1 MQPLLVLLAFLLP
14 PKPGTGIIIG
24 GHEAKPHSRP
34 YMVLIQVPGKEKP
47 SRCGGVLVRKDIVLT
62 AAHCWGNTIN
72 VTLGA
77 HNMEKQET
85 TQQIIPVK
93 ETIRHPDFIYEKL
106 SNDIMLIKL
115 ERKAKL
121 TAAVRTLSLP
131 WGKAQVT
138 PGQVC
143 SVAGWGQDSM
153 GISANILQE
162 VELTVQKDVECESRY
177 RPFYSRATQICV
189 GDPKKMKNSIRGDP
203 GGPLICNNMVQGISS
218 YGQLSGNPPGV
229 FTKVSYYL
237 SWIKRTMKHLKQ
249 QA

>member
-47 SRCGGVLVRKDIVLT
+47 SS
-62 AAHCWGNTIN
+62 TIN

-121 TAAVRTLSLP
+121 TAAVRTLSLL

>member
-131 WGKAQVT
+131 WGKAQ
-138 PGQVC
+138 
-143 SVAGWGQDSM
+143 
-153 GISANILQE
+153 
-162 VELTVQKDVECESRY
+162 
-177 RPFYSRATQICV
+177 
-189 GDPKKMKNSIRGDP
+189 GDP

>member
-106 SNDIMLIKL
+106 SNDIMLIK
-115 ERKAKL
+115 
-121 TAAVRTLSLP
+121 
-131 WGKAQVT
+131 
-138 PGQVC
+138 
-143 SVAGWGQDSM
+143 
-153 GISANILQE
+153 
-162 VELTVQKDVECESRY
+162 
-177 RPFYSRATQICV
+177 
-189 GDPKKMKNSIRGDP
+189 GDP